1 MPANKGYHVTV
12 ECQKDCGMWTDI
24 RVYTLEMKA
33 QTELLDFNCGFC
45 AAKEIKKLKKQI
57 ESYEKRPQKN

>member
-1 MPANKGYHVTV
+1 
-12 ECQKDCGMWTDI
+12 MWIDI

-33 QTELLDFNCGFC
+33 QTELLEFTCAFC

-57 ESYEKRPQKN
+57 ESYEKASEN